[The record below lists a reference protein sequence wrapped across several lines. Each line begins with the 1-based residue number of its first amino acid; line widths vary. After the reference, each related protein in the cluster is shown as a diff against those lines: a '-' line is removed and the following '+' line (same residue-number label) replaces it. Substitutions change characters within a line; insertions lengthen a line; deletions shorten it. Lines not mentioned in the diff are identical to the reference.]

1 MWFMKHSNI
10 LISFIMC
17 YCASTGAWTGRLW
30 RCVIHVVIEI
40 NLISH
45 KIARSALI
53 SVHWKIFLWP
63 QIGNS
68 AKDATR
74 TRIFEVGWMS
84 RHNRSQTNG
93 RHFLWTF
100 TRSRDSEIYVLSKPL
115 LSVSLL
121 CIAVQ
126 PDNFHLF
133 YNIFFLNIP
142 LYVLGK
148 CDELKSAELRII
160 YSLKKQ
166 IQRHVKKEGLR
177 CACLHFDSFVFFP
190 RYSVAFIHFDAV
202 AELRTRGHNR
212 KIQLNEQTESVFEP
226 CAGRSH
232 SHSES
237 KFNFGALR
245 TLAVVA
251 RSLIKRNEFDLQI
264 VVRART

>member
-1 MWFMKHSNI
+1 MLIIIKRESAPPKKKKRSWQKLSVKKVITKMWFMKHSNI

-133 YNIFFLNIP
+133 YNIFFLSTF
-142 LYVLGK
+142 
-148 CDELKSAELRII
+148 SANAMSSNRRNCE
-160 YSLKKQ
+160 
-166 IQRHVKKEGLR
+166 
-177 CACLHFDSFVFFP
+177 SF
-190 RYSVAFIHFDAV
+190 I
-202 AELRTRGHNR
+202 
-212 KIQLNEQTESVFEP
+212 
-226 CAGRSH
+226 RSKN
-232 SHSES
+232 
-237 KFNFGALR
+237 KFND
-245 TLAVVA
+245 T
-251 RSLIKRNEFDLQI
+251 
-264 VVRART
+264 